1 MTQERLSSLALMH
14 IHYDTDIDLEEVV
27 DVFAKKHP
35 RKLELTTVLRDQQTD
50 SGGFKDGAYFCYCAH
65 LLRITQG
72 IDRTRRAR

>member
-14 IHYDTDIDLEEVV
+14 IHYDTDIDLEVV

-50 SGGFKDGAYFCYCAH
+50 SG
-65 LLRITQG
+65 
-72 IDRTRRAR
+72 